1 MTKSKLEL
9 QSKVQFNN
17 VIERVLQFRLQLRQ
31 FRALDENQIFSSFP
45 GFSPNRLYLSER
57 ERESPWLGLVQNL
70 EITNK
75 GL

>member
-31 FRALDENQIFSSFP
+31 FRALDENQIFN
-45 GFSPNRLYLSER
+45 SPAEAEELNQLRICSCLACVCR
-57 ERESPWLGLVQNL
+57 VMHARF
-70 EITNK
+70 II
-75 GL
+75 